1 MKIYNTLTRKK
12 EEFIPIEEGKV
23 GIYVC
28 GPTVY
33 NFIHVGNA
41 RPMVVFDTLRRY
53 FLYKGYDVKYV
64 SNFTDIDDKII
75 NKAKEEGV
83 EFSEITKKYINAYL
97 ENSRELNFLEDK
109 TIHPKATEY
118 IEPMI
123 DFVSGL
129 EKKGAAYNVDGDVY
143 FDITKAKDY
152 GKLSK
157 KNIDELQAGA
167 RISVTDEKK
176 NPMDFALWKKRK
188 EETEPAWESPWG
200 MGRPGWHLE
209 CSVMAGSILGETID
223 IHAGGEDLQFPHH
236 ENEIAQSET
245 LHDEKF
251 ANYWM
256 HNSMI
261 TVDNEKMSKSKGN
274 FFLLNDIRK
283 SYDLEIVRFWLLS
296 VHYRKPIN
304 FSEEVMEQTKNGLER
319 LYNGKKN
326 LQKLLKTTEG
336 KLSEEEKDTVKKVDE
351 IIKDF
356 ETAMDDDLN
365 TADGISS
372 IYELVKLANSTL
384 KEKSSK
390 ELVEYIYNSLMK
402 LANVIGILYKE
413 DKEESLDEQVEK
425 LIAERQ
431 EARKSKNFQRADE
444 IRDELKEMGITLK
457 DTREGVEWSIDK

>member
-1 MKIYNTLTRKK
+1 MKIYNTLTRQK
-12 EEFIPIEEGKV
+12 EEFVPIEKNKV

-75 NKAKEEGV
+75 NKAKDEGV
-83 EFSEITKKYINAYL
+83 EFTEITKKYINAYL
-97 ENSRELNFLEDK
+97 ENSKELNFLEDN

-118 IEPMI
+118 INPMI
-123 DFVSGL
+123 EFVKGL
-129 EKKGAAYNVDGDVY
+129 EDKGAAYNVDGDVY
-143 FDITKAKDY
+143 FNIDSAKDY

-167 RISVTDEKK
+167 RISVTEEKK

-188 EETEPAWESPWG
+188 EESEPAWESPWG

-209 CSVMAGSILGETID
+209 CSVMASSILGDTID

-274 FFLLNDIRK
+274 FFLLNDIK
-283 SYDLEIVRFWLLS
+283 ESFDLEIVRFWLLS
-296 VHYRKPIN
+296 VHYRKQIN

-319 LYNGKKN
+319 LYNGKRY
-326 LQKLLKTTEG
+326 LEKLLKSSEG
-336 KLSEEEKDTVKKVDE
+336 SLSEEEQGKKAKIDE

-365 TADGISS
+365 TADGISA
-372 IYELVKLANSTL
+372 IYELVKFSNSNIDENT
-384 KEKSSK
+384 SK
-390 ELVEYIYNSLMK
+390 ELVEYAYDSLMK

-413 DKEESLDEQVEK
+413 DKEESLDEKVEK
-425 LIAERQ
+425 LIQERQ
-431 EARKSKNFQRADE
+431 DARKNKDFQRADE

-457 DTREGVEWSIDK
+457 DTRNGVEWSIDK